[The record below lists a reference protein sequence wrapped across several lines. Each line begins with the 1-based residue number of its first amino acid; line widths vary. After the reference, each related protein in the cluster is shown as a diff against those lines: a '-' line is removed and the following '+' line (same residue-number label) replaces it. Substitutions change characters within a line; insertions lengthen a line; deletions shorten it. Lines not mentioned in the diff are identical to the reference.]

1 MRNTRTNS
9 STPVRSCAEKLGE
22 SAVTE
27 SARSPR
33 ALCAAQARYAESAP
47 PESATITDGSWPSC
61 ARSRVSFCSG
71 ERLEDSAARIGTEA
85 VMRIQYSAEFGC
97 CD

>member
-1 MRNTRTNS
+1 MWNPRTNS

-33 ALCAAQARYAESAP
+33 ARCAAQARYAESAP
-47 PESATITDGSWPSC
+47 PESATITDGSSPSR
-61 ARSRVSFCSG
+61 ASNTVSFCSG
-71 ERLEDSAARIGTEA
+71 ETLEDSAARIGTKA
-85 VMRIQYSAEFGC
+85 VMRIQYSAEFA
-97 CD
+97 DYL